1 VKHRRRRNDE
11 TDLID
16 QTDQKD
22 QKMPSV
28 VLCFHAHLPLQLKK
42 YSFFDIGR
50 SQDYFDDEESRR
62 VLECMAKDCY
72 LPANKIVL
80 GLIRRTRG
88 RFRVAY
94 SISGM
99 LLEQLERG
107 QKAVLTSFR
116 RLADTGSVEFLSEP
130 YHHSLAAL
138 FSEDEFREQVALQ
151 RRKVRTLFGQ
161 VPRALR
167 NTGLLYGNDLARI
180 AESMGFRVI
189 LAGGAGLPAGCD
201 VTTPWRPAGCRKLT
215 VLFGHDR
222 LSGDIFPRCSGDAG
236 NGHAP
241 GADEYG
247 RRLAGAYQDEELI
260 NLFVDYENFG
270 ERCRSDTGI
279 LDFLESFPAVLT
291 RDRNWRFQTPSDA
304 AADHE
309 PADKIDVPGPIS
321 RADCET
327 GGRVWLGNHMQKD
340 AARTLYALEAQLRET
355 KNRKRMGVWR
365 DLQDAEHFS
374 RMNTSG
380 VSDGACHHAF
390 HPVASPYD
398 AYIRYMNILND
409 FSGRLA
415 AKTGVR
421 S

>member
-1 VKHRRRRNDE
+1 
-11 TDLID
+11 
-16 QTDQKD
+16 
-22 QKMPSV
+22 MPSI
-28 VLCFHAHLPLQLKK
+28 VLCFHAHLPRPLRP
-42 YSFFDIGR
+42 YSFFDIGQ
-50 SQDYFDDEESRR
+50 SQEYFDEEGGREVLNR
-62 VLECMAKDCY
+62 VAKNCY

-88 RFRVAY
+88 RFRVSY

-99 LLEQLERG
+99 LLEQLEKR

-130 YHHSLAAL
+130 YHHSLASL

-167 NTGLLYGNDLARI
+167 NTGLLYGDDMARI

-189 LAGGAGLPAGCD
+189 LAGGAGQPAGFD
-201 VTTPWRPAGCRKLT
+201 ATTPWRPAGCRKLT

-222 LSGDIFPRCSGDAG
+222 LSGDIFPRCAGDAG
-236 NGHAP
+236 NGQAP

-247 RRLAGAYQDEELI
+247 RRLAGAYQDEEVI
-260 NLFVDYENFG
+260 NLFVDYETFG

-279 LDFLESFPAVLT
+279 LAFLESFPADLM
-291 RDRNWRFQTPSDA
+291 RGRNWRFQTPSDA

-309 PADKIDVPGPIS
+309 PADEIDVPGPIS
-321 RADCET
+321 RADCKT
-327 GGRVWLGNHMQKD
+327 GGAAWLGNHMQKD
-340 AARTLYALEAQLRET
+340 AARTLYALEAQIREA

-365 DLQDAEHFS
+365 DLQDAEHFC
-374 RMNTSG
+374 RMNTAG
-380 VSDGACHHAF
+380 VSDGARHHTF

-398 AYIRYMNILND
+398 AYIRYMNILKD